1 MFDDCT
7 AIAKMNMDKTKENYE
22 MDQKCFIA
30 WSPLEKN
37 DFSFKH
43 RYVTCS
49 RSVPHKSKR
58 LVRYRLSRSLNFDT
72 SACNSNSENSPFEED
87 KHLSRSAK
95 IMRALNFNS
104 SPSYYGKTKI
114 KKSLNFNLTPSPKS
128 FRHAKKGIRKSL
140 SLNFNSPLSVPNKFL
155 SLNDNPSDSANSSLL
170 FSSSDS
176 IDENQNETPLQQ
188 STKEHEMLHYS
199 TPNAKYT
206 RKLSRHSTSFT
217 PLLRSRLK
225 ETIDNIVYVAATP
238 NSQSLKRVK
247 GRTKYTN
254 NITMNTSRN
263 LLHEF
268 HDKDDS
274 RSCTPKNLICIVP
287 ESMSAIKRSHKKER
301 SSRRSDGYTTQ
312 FTNSFVEN
320 ESVLEDRFSRYS
332 KQNDPFQDSRSDI
345 EQCANGS
352 SNELVLSHSEDD
364 MSDTGSLFDYAE
376 EQKHIFKE
384 CKKVSEWK
392 SNYTSVIPKI
402 DKFDGIVKS
411 EENVDCFSRADT
423 SDRSNI
429 DASNSCDE
437 DIDLADGGRS
447 VTPEPVKETVSESQK
462 SVTPENRIDIL
473 QTIGKDSIKKS
484 HKKIKDNNKRR
495 LFSPK
500 VLQEKLEATE
510 KQENAKCL
518 ENFEQYEST
527 EENKVISIEVNDPDV
542 SRDERSSTPDK
553 VSSSRLLLSQF
564 SSVKKSHKKDKH
576 NKILRGFLKRQE
588 YFNKDL
594 DLVTNKK
601 YEQRTFNDE
610 ISECKNSVED
620 FPSDLNV
627 VSNIEDSTS
636 LVASASLSS
645 SLDKLSPSKRKKP
658 QNISP
663 DREKNTSYDF
673 ELQELDV
680 LKEEFKIFTPLKR
693 KRSLFGF
700 TVAKEYTHVY
710 DLASEKD
717 ERSDDTM
724 ASISFS
730 RCLTPVL
737 NFPNSCV
744 KSEGTD
750 DIITKS
756 DDNVDNGNVE
766 QVYDSNCDSND
777 VTGRLT
783 PRNMSTT
790 ELYPNLDSIKKSHK
804 KNKRGNSSRKSF
816 NAMKNNHSIDEKHD
830 TSLESVASEM
840 YNPLEFSNDRV
851 IADDTINKPI
861 YDKSVNKMENLT
873 NHTTDDNRNRPST
886 SAGNVSSTV
895 TPPNYL
901 KTKVYMKLLQET
913 SIKRSHKKNRDKRK
927 QELVVDTN
935 ELSDDGSIFGDE
947 EKSCF
952 IEDRSTHD

>member
-1 MFDDCT
+1 
-7 AIAKMNMDKTKENYE
+7 MNIDKSTENYE

-43 RYVTCS
+43 RYITCS

-58 LVRYRLSRSLNFDT
+58 LAKYRLSRSLNFDA
-72 SACNSNSENSPFEED
+72 SACNSNSENSSFEED

-140 SLNFNSPLSVPNKFL
+140 SLNFSSPLSVPNKFL
-155 SLNDNPSDSANSSLL
+155 NLNDNPSESANSTLL

-206 RKLSRHSTSFT
+206 RKSSCHSASFT

-268 HDKDDS
+268 HDKDDN
-274 RSCTPKNLICIVP
+274 RSCTPKNLICIIP

-312 FTNSFVEN
+312 FTDSFVKN
-320 ESVLEDRFSRYS
+320 ESVLQDRFSQYS
-332 KQNDPFQDSRSDI
+332 KQIDQFQDSRSDI
-345 EQCANGS
+345 EQCANRS

-364 MSDTGSLFDYAE
+364 MSDTGSLFDYTE
-376 EQKHIFKE
+376 EQKHIFE
-384 CKKVSEWK
+384 ESKKVSEWK

-402 DKFDGIVKS
+402 DKFDVKVKL
-411 EENVDCFSRADT
+411 EESADSFSRADT
-423 SDRSNI
+423 PDRSNM
-429 DASNSCDE
+429 DASNLCNE
-437 DIDLADGGRS
+437 NIDLAGRS

-462 SVTPENRIDIL
+462 SVTPENRINIL
-473 QTIGKDSIKKS
+473 QTISKDSIKKS

-500 VLQEKLEATE
+500 VLQDKLDAME
-510 KQENAKCL
+510 KQENAKCS

-527 EENKVISIEVNDPDV
+527 EENKISVEVNNPDV

-576 NKILRGFLKRQE
+576 NKILCGFLKRQE
-588 YFNKDL
+588 YFNKDM
-594 DLVTNKK
+594 DLVTNNK

-610 ISECKNSVED
+610 ISECKNSIED
-620 FPSDLNV
+620 FPSDLDV
-627 VSNIEDSTS
+627 VRNIEDSTS

-658 QNISP
+658 QNIP
-663 DREKNTSYDF
+663 LDHEKNVSYDF
-673 ELQELDV
+673 ELQELDTS
-680 LKEEFKIFTPLKR
+680 KEEFKIFTPLKR
-693 KRSLFGF
+693 KRSLFAF
-700 TVAKEYTHVY
+700 TVAKEYTHFY
-710 DLASEKD
+710 DLASEKN
-717 ERSDDTM
+717 ERSDDTVG
-724 ASISFS
+724 SISFS

-744 KSEGTD
+744 KVEKD

-756 DDNVDNGNVE
+756 DDNADNGNVE
-766 QVYDSNCDSND
+766 EVYDSNCDSND

-804 KNKRGNSSRKSF
+804 KNKRGNSSRKMF
-816 NAMKNNHSIDEKHD
+816 NAMKNNHSIDEKHE
-830 TSLESVASEM
+830 TSLESVANEM
-840 YNPLEFSNDRV
+840 YNPLEFSNDCV
-851 IADDTINKPI
+851 IADDVINKPM
-861 YDKSVNKMENLT
+861 YDKSVNNVENLM
-873 NHTTDDNRNRPST
+873 NHTTDDNQNCPST
-886 SAGNVSSTV
+886 SAENISTTV

-901 KTKVYMKLLQET
+901 KTKAYMKLLQET
-913 SIKRSHKKNRDKRK
+913 SIKRSHKKNRNKRK

-952 IEDRSTHD
+952 IEDRSAHD